1 MFDAGQIWD
10 VIYGFFVTI
19 DSVIYKFIGW
29 LYELYM
35 LISSARIFRT
45 ETFEIFINRVYVI
58 LGVIMLFFL
67 AYTILKSIAD
77 PDSLVKGDSSMG
89 KIISN
94 TVIALVLIAV
104 LPTIFTF
111 LYQAQEILLE
121 ENIIGKII
129 LGNYS
134 YSTDTLELAFEADM
148 CEQLNTL
155 KGPHEYVVNGDGT
168 CFIKWNSTGD
178 SASVALAG
186 NSIAVDVFTS
196 FFYPYLTDEEYSEKV
211 DEARLEAEAIGENV
225 DDFTNSNQNYNADFD
240 YSAWAEDNH
249 DFNAKEQYLYDKIAS
264 YDACHNMSDGY
275 AYGSTASACAAEM
288 LVYNRSNDIQAPLNF
303 KSVMQYAKTTG
314 DFSGFKFLSN
324 FIYEGQ
330 IDYSI
335 ILSTIAGLFVCYI
348 MISYCIDMGLRA
360 AKLGFAQLIA
370 PIPILARI
378 VPSQKKMFD
387 SWTKFTLQS
396 YFEVFVRI
404 AIIFLG
410 IFMVTHL
417 PNVQDMWKDSIL
429 TKISFMSLKTPLIMD
444 INSAS
449 WGTKAIARVA
459 VIIGILMFVKQAP
472 KLISDAL
479 GISINTGSLN
489 IRNKLKEMVGG
500 EQVVR
505 GLNAVGSLPA
515 KGFGAVRG
523 ALGGM
528 WAAQVQ
534 GDGSGRLTRAA
545 ALKGLQ
551 SGWKTHKGSFR
562 NTYQSVSSD
571 VTGDHKYAH
580 SLFGGNTLGSNI
592 NREIDSVYKTNTKKS
607 LENHMEQIKEL
618 IKNHDDPS
626 KNRVLRERIQNAQT
640 AYNEAIRN
648 VESSP
653 AFSQAVSNRAQQLR
667 NEYDANEGAAA
678 RQRMQAFE
686 NSAEYN
692 NLRAIARAEARN
704 DVRQEAANNN
714 EMLSAAEEQKRID
727 QRLAD
732 YILDGIKENSSELAR
747 QYKND
752 HLRERT
758 IDQDLQKQ
766 ANKEVVNQLK
776 ATNENY
782 KMAKESIDAKGDLTG
797 EAFAQ
802 VLNDYRA
809 DVQSNPRTSED
820 RAYIKAVAE
829 EKANGDYKSNKEL
842 QDFFTK
848 MVEDKKISFGKD
860 KK

>member
-1 MFDAGQIWD
+1 MFDSGQIWD

-19 DSVIYKFIGW
+19 DSVIYKFVGW
-29 LYELYM
+29 LYELYL

-45 ETFEIFINRVYVI
+45 ETFEIFINRIYVI

-94 TVIALVLIAV
+94 TVISLVLIAV
-104 LPTIFTF
+104 LPTIFGF

-121 ENIIGKII
+121 ENIIGKLI

-134 YSTDTLELAFEADM
+134 SSTDTLELSFDKETCDK
-148 CEQLNTL
+148 LNTL
-155 KGPHEYVVNGDGT
+155 EGDNQYVVNSDGT
-168 CFIKWNSTGD
+168 CFIKWHSTGD
-178 SASVALAG
+178 STSIDLAG
-186 NSIAVDVFTS
+186 NSIAVDVYSAFFT
-196 FFYPYLTDEEYSEKV
+196 PYLTEEEYSEKV
-211 DEARLEAEAIGENV
+211 DQARIEAESLNEDV
-225 DDFTNSNQNYNADFD
+225 DYFTNSNQNYNVDFSYD
-240 YSAWAEDNH
+240 DWEDSLNT
-249 DFNAKEQYLYDKIAS
+249 KEQYLFDKIAS
-264 YDACHNMSDGY
+264 YDDCHNMSDGY

-288 LVYNRSNDIQAPLNF
+288 LVYNRSNNLQAPLNY

-324 FIYEGQ
+324 FIYEGK

-335 ILSTIAGLFVCYI
+335 IISTIAGLFVCYI

-370 PIPILARI
+370 PVPILARI

-396 YFEVFVRI
+396 YFEVFIRI

-410 IFMVTHL
+410 IFMITHL

-429 TKISFMSLKTPLIMD
+429 TRISFMSIKTPLIMD
-444 INSAS
+444 INSVS
-449 WGTKAIARVA
+449 WGTKALARVA
-459 VIIGILMFVKQAP
+459 VIIGVLMFVKQAP

-505 GLNAVGSLPA
+505 GLNAIGSLPA

-528 WAAQVQ
+528 WAAQAQ
-534 GDGSGRLTRAA
+534 GDGSGKLTRAA

-551 SGWKTHKGSFR
+551 SGWKNHKGSFR

-580 SLFGGNTLGSNI
+580 SLFGGNTIAGNI
-592 NREIDSVYKTNTKKS
+592 NREIDSVYKTNTKQA
-607 LENHMEQIKEL
+607 LEKHLQEL
-618 IKNHDDPS
+618 QEYIQQHDDP
-626 KNRVLRERIQNAQT
+626 NNNAELNARLRRAQD

-648 VESSP
+648 VENSP
-653 AFSQAVSNRAQQLR
+653 AFAQAVNNRAHQLR
-667 NEYDANEGAAA
+667 HEYDANEGAAA

-692 NLRAIARAEARN
+692 NLSAIARANARN
-704 DVRQEAANNN
+704 DVRQEAAQNK
-714 EMLSAAEEQKRID
+714 EILSAAEEQNRIN

-732 YILDGIKENSSELAR
+732 YILDGIKENSTELAR
-747 QYKND
+747 QYKKD
-752 HLRERT
+752 RLRERT
-758 IDQDLQKQ
+758 IDQDLQKR
-766 ANKEVVNQLK
+766 ANKEVIEQLK
-776 ATNENY
+776 VNNENY
-782 KMAKESIDAKGDLTG
+782 KVAKEAVDVNGNYTAET
-797 EAFAQ
+797 FAN
-802 VLNDYRA
+802 VLKEYRS
-809 DVQSNPRTSED
+809 DVQANPKTAED
-820 RAYIKAVAE
+820 RTYVKALAE